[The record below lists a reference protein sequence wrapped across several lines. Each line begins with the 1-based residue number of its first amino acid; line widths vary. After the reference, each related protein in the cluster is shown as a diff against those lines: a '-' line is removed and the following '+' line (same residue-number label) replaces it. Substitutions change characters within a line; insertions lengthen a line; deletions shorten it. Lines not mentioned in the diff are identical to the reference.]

1 MKRILLLLALVMILA
16 ACGPKSENND
26 PSPYIGPEL
35 ELSSDVYIREIN
47 FDPETM
53 EGLYEI
59 LEGSLDLV
67 TYIKA
72 GNKLNLEISDDGLG
86 GTGEIRNGKL
96 SYSIGEP
103 DGELIPIEEVLTE
116 LLSDVGSL
124 PAGVNL
130 PDYSVS
136 SDTAQAVP
144 LYLLID
150 GDPEYIALSRERI
163 TSTSTFSNASP
174 PFSFTVTVEMVNFI
188 YVDEGVNVSVSPFS
202 YETTYSDLTDEELPS
217 VFPFEDIPI
226 KLTIDRINLNLQ
238 EGWNAIHSTLTL
250 TLTMTMA
257 GYDFSYEASG
267 KLNVKGGNPS
277 SLYWVLT
284 SEDDGS
290 LPLP

>member
-1 MKRILLLLALVMILA
+1 MKRILSLLALALVMILA

-35 ELSSDVYIREIN
+35 ELSGDVYIREIN

-53 EGLYEI
+53 DGLEDI
-59 LEGSLDLV
+59 LDGSLALV
-67 TYIKA
+67 TYTKI
-72 GNKLNLEISDDGLG
+72 GNQSLTVSDDGLG
-86 GTGEIRNGKL
+86 GEGEIRNGKL

-103 DGELIPIEEVLTE
+103 NGELIPIEEVLTE

-124 PAGVNL
+124 PNGVNL

-136 SDTAQAVP
+136 SETAQAVP

-150 GDPEYIALSRERI
+150 GDPEYVALSRERI
-163 TSTSTFSNASP
+163 SSSSTSSNTSM
-174 PFSFTVTVEMVNFI
+174 SFTITVETVNYI
-188 YVDEGVNVSVSPFS
+188 YVDEGVSVIVAPFS
-202 YETTYSDLTDEELPS
+202 YNTNYSDLIDAELPS
-217 VFPFEDIPI
+217 DIPFDDIPI
-226 KLTIDRINLNLQ
+226 SLTTDRINLNLQ

-250 TLTMTMA
+250 TLKMTMA
-257 GYDFSYEASG
+257 GYDLSYEASG